1 MPSPLTPSPG
11 GTSDIRVGLAGFGPA
26 GSFFHAPLI
35 AATPGLRLS
44 AVVTRDPGRAG
55 RVRADHPGAEVVAAA
70 EDLWDACDLVVIATP
85 NRTHVP
91 LAAEALKAGLPVVV
105 DKPLAGA
112 ADEAR
117 DLVRLARDR
126 GLMLTVFQNRR
137 WDGDFLT
144 LRRLLPELGE
154 VRRFESRFERWRPV
168 PKGGWREAGGPEDV
182 GGTLF
187 DLGSHLVDQALTL
200 FGPVTHVYAETDV
213 RRAGVRNDDDAF
225 VALTHRSG
233 TRSHLWMSA
242 VAGLPGPRLRVLGSR
257 AAYVKWGLDPQ
268 EERLRAGERP
278 GPADFGRGEDPRDG
292 WGTERSDPWGTER
305 SDPWGTEPPERWGTL
320 GAEGDVRPV
329 RTEPGAYQRFYEGVV
344 ACLRDGARPPVP
356 AEEAVA
362 AIAVLEA
369 ARLSASLGQVVPV
382 PAHGE

>member
-1 MPSPLTPSPG
+1 MPPSDLPE
-11 GTSDIRVGLAGFGPA
+11 IRVGLAGFGPA

-35 AATPGLRLS
+35 AATPGLRLA
-44 AVVTRDPGRAG
+44 AVVTRDPARAE
-55 RVRADHPGAEVVAAA
+55 RVRAEHPGADVVPAAD
-70 EDLWDACDLVVIATP
+70 DLWDRCDLVVIATP

-91 LAAEALKAGLPVVV
+91 LATEALKAGLPVVV

-112 ADEAR
+112 AAEAR

-154 VRRFESRFERWRPV
+154 VHRFESRFERWRPV
-168 PKGGWREAGGPEDV
+168 PKGGWRESGGPEEI
-182 GGTLF
+182 GGTLY
-187 DLGSHLVDQALTL
+187 DLGSHLVDQALRL
-200 FGPVTHVYAETDV
+200 FGPVSQVYAETDV

-242 VAGLPGPRLRVLGSR
+242 VAANLGPRFRVLGSR
-257 AAYVKWGLDPQ
+257 ASYVKWGLDPQ

-278 GPADFGRGEDPRDG
+278 DAADFGPGRSSGAGTG
-292 WGTERSDPWGTER
+292 WGAES
-305 SDPWGTEPPERWGTL
+305 SERWGTL
-320 GAEGDVRPV
+320 GAEGDARPV
-329 RTEPGAYQRFYEGVV
+329 PTEPGAYQRFYEGVV
-344 ACLRDGARPPVP
+344 ACLRDGAPPPVEP
-356 AEEAVA
+356 DGAAET
-362 AIAVLEA
+362 IAVLEA
-369 ARLSASLGQVVPV
+369 AALSAARGQVVTLPDR
-382 PAHGE
+382 EE

>member
-1 MPSPLTPSPG
+1 MTPNYISE
-11 GTSDIRVGLAGFGPA
+11 IRVGLAGFGPA

-35 AATPGLRLS
+35 AATPGLRLA

-55 RVRADHPGAEVVAAA
+55 LVRSSYPGTEVVASAD
-70 EDLWDACDLVVIATP
+70 DLWDRCDLVVIATP
-85 NRTHVP
+85 NRTHVS
-91 LAAEALKAGLPVVV
+91 LATEALKAGLPVVV

-126 GLMLTVFQNRR
+126 GLMLSVFQNRR

-144 LRRLLPELGE
+144 LRRLLPDLGE
-154 VRRFESRFERWRPV
+154 VHRFESRFERWRPV

-182 GGTLF
+182 GGTLY
-187 DLGSHLVDQALTL
+187 DLGSHLVDQAMRL
-200 FGPVTHVYAETDV
+200 FGPVAQVYAETDT

-225 VALTHRSG
+225 VALTHRGG

-242 VAGLPGPRLRVLGSR
+242 VAANLGPRFRVLGSR

-278 GPADFGRGEDPRDG
+278 GPADFGPGGHSDDGFDEGSGAGAG
-292 WGTERSDPWGTER
+292 WGA
-305 SDPWGTEPPERWGTL
+305 EPPERWGVT
-320 GAEGDVRPV
+320 GAEGEFHPV

-344 ACLRDGARPPVP
+344 ACLRDGAPPPVA
-356 AEEAVA
+356 AEDAVET
-362 AIAVLEA
+362 IAVLEA
-369 ARLSASLGQVVPV
+369 ARLSATLGEVVTLP
-382 PAHGE
+382 PRED